1 MILTREQVKKVLLA
15 EHKVINAIRD
25 EGMTPDDFSVKDYV
39 DMICEAIEN
48 PTEFRRKDRDFRFR

>member
-15 EHKVINAIRD
+15 EHRVLSEIRD

-39 DMICEAIEN
+39 DMICEAIEH
-48 PTEFRRKDRDFRFR
+48 PTEFKVI